1 MKQMDIRKS
10 QTVVVYD
17 TARGFF
23 ASRAVFMLK
32 AFGHP
37 RVYLL
42 DGGLTKWTAE
52 GLPTEGNQSANF
64 DDEFSYELSL
74 ENLYDYENVKL
85 ATESGYA

>member
-1 MKQMDIRKS
+1 MDIRKS
-10 QTVVVYD
+10 QTVVIYD

-52 GLPTEGNQSANF
+52 GLPTEGNSSANF
-64 DDEFSYELSL
+64 DEEFAYELCL
-74 ENLYDYENVKL
+74 DELYDYDNM
-85 ATESGYA
+85 